1 MAVQRRPA
9 KGTDS
14 RGKVSWVVRWYED
27 GKQKS
32 RSFSTRSE
40 ATTFDA
46 EVTQL
51 KARGQAAYIASK
63 LTVGE
68 LFDMWAT
75 RDTITRESTRE
86 SYKHTK
92 GDLYPL
98 EKRHVTKITPMDI
111 ECWYKTLT
119 EEGRSWRGGS
129 VLAPRTAK
137 EHIMRLSSAYNWGQ
151 KRDLVGKNPCVLAD
165 IPGLSKTHTSGGV
178 CPWSRNQFLILA
190 RQLEV
195 GGHQYKT
202 EPKSKVRQTA
212 DPNIRCAI
220 LVHLALGTGA
230 RISELLGL
238 IWSDVDLDCLTVTIS
253 RQIGRGGVYAELK
266 TPNAYRTIPITED
279 LATILRD
286 YRYTSKFNKDDD
298 PVIPTVSGKP
308 SRPITMASHIRHAAD
323 YLGFHGMHLHECRHL
338 YASTL
343 ISKGAPI
350 TTISLLLGHSK
361 PSITLDI
368 YSHALQGH
376 TDSARAF
383 LE

>member
-1 MAVQRRPA
+1 MSVQRRPA

-14 RGKVSWVVRWYED
+14 RGKVTWVVRWYED

-32 RSFSTRSE
+32 KSFPTRAE
-40 ATTFDA
+40 ASGFDA

-51 KARGQAAYIASK
+51 KKQGKSAYIASK

-68 LFDMWAT
+68 LFDMWST
-75 RDTITRESTRE
+75 RETITRDSTRE

-98 EKRHVTKITPMDI
+98 QHRHVTKITPMDI
-111 ECWYKTLT
+111 EDWYKTLT
-119 EEGRSWRGGS
+119 EEGRTWRNGS

-137 EHIMRLSSAYNWGQ
+137 EHVMRLSSAYNWGQ

-165 IPGLSKTHTSGGV
+165 IPGLSSTHKSGGV
-178 CPWSRNQFLILA
+178 CPWSREQFLLLA
-190 RQLEV
+190 RQLEI
-195 GGHQYKT
+195 GCHEYKT
-202 EPKSKVRQTA
+202 EPTASFKQKA
-212 DPNIRCAI
+212 DPNVRAGM

-230 RISELLGL
+230 RMSELLGL
-238 IWSDVDLDCLTVTIS
+238 LWKDVDLEEKTVTIS
-253 RQIGRGGVYAELK
+253 KQVGRGGEYAELK
-266 TPNAYRTIPITED
+266 TPNAYRTIPISERLAND
-279 LATILRD
+279 LKD
-286 YRYTSKFNKDDD
+286 YKSAAKFNKEDD
-298 PVIPTVSGKP
+298 PVIPTVSGNV
-308 SRPITMASHIRHAAD
+308 SRPITMAAHIRHAAD
-323 YLGFHGMHLHECRHL
+323 HLGFHGMHLHECRHL

-350 TTISLLLGHSK
+350 TTISNLLGHSK

-376 TDSARAF
+376 ADSARAF